1 MPSFQ
6 KFMVLA
12 TASVG
17 AFAAS
22 SSDCT
27 TDMTIDSVNPT
38 FDCDTIDA
46 KVTVSPSLQG
56 NLQIEG
62 PKVFKQDF
70 VISNTSS
77 LLSISSSSLQA
88 IGGEF
93 LVEDAGLLAS
103 VDLQKL
109 TKLNKLTFRR
119 LGQLNKLTFSSS
131 GVSQASSVDI
141 ADTFL
146 SDISGLNLATVDSL
160 TINNNRRLAKFN
172 SNLVNITKTLILTNN
187 GNDMQVN
194 LTDLQSAYEIQVSN
208 IKSLDTPALKEIQ
221 NGIKFDT
228 NPNLETYQAANL
240 TNVGTSKNGGSVS
253 FINNGKLT
261 NISFPYLKTISGD
274 LTIVNNTNLDEITG
288 FPELKSVENMLL
300 GGTFEKYVTLSN
312 SQASSTNNSS
322 AELPKLD
329 DVKGTINVK
338 STSNLTDVCKFFNG
352 LKGKVVQG
360 KVNCAGGLDNKTAN
374 DQNGLNKTGSSG
386 NGSGAGTPS
395 FSTAAIFLG
404 LIAGAAQLL

>member
-1 MPSFQ
+1 MPSFH
-6 KFMVLA
+6 KLLVLA

-17 AFAAS
+17 VFAAT

-27 TDMTIDSVNPT
+27 TDITIDSVNPT

-56 NLQIEG
+56 NLIIDG

-70 VISNTSS
+70 VVSNTSS
-77 LLSISSSSLQA
+77 LLSISSSSLQS

-103 VDLQKL
+103 IDLTKL

-119 LGQLNKLTFSSS
+119 LGQLSTLQFSSS

-160 TINNNRRLAKFN
+160 TINNNKRLAMFN
-172 SNLVNITKTLILTNN
+172 SNLVNITKVLILTNN

-194 LTDLQSAYEIQVSN
+194 LTNLQSAYEIQVSN
-208 IKSLDTPALKEIQ
+208 VKSLGTPSLKEIQ

-228 NPNLETYQAANL
+228 NPNLESYSAANL
-240 TNVGTSKNGGSVS
+240 TSVGTSKSGGSVS
-253 FINNGKLT
+253 FINNAKLT
-261 NISFPYLKTISGD
+261 NITFPLLKTISGD
-274 LTIVNNTNLDEITG
+274 LTIVNNTKLDEITG

-300 GGTFEKYVTLSN
+300 GGNFEN
-312 SQASSTNNSS
+312 
-322 AELPKLD
+322 AELPALD

-360 KVNCAGGLDNKTAN
+360 KVNCQGGLDNKTAN
-374 DQNGLNKTGSSG
+374 DQNALNKTGSTG
-386 NGSGAGTPS
+386 NSGAGGSPS
-395 FSTAAIFLG
+395 FSTVAIFLG

>member
-27 TDMTIDSVNPT
+27 TDITIDSVNPT

-56 NLQIEG
+56 NLQIDG

-70 VISNTSS
+70 VVSNTSN
-77 LLSISSSSLQA
+77 LLSISSSSLQT

-93 LVEDAGLLAS
+93 LVEDCGLLAT

-119 LGQLNKLTFSSS
+119 LGQLNTLRFSSS
-131 GVSQASSVDI
+131 GVSEASSVDI

-160 TINNNRRLAKFN
+160 TINNNKRLAKFD

-208 IKSLDTPALKEIQ
+208 IKSLGTPSLKEIQ

-261 NISFPYLKTISGD
+261 NISFPVLKTISGD
-274 LTIVNNTNLDEITG
+274 LTIVNNTNLDEING
-288 FPELKSVENMLL
+288 FPNLESVENMLF
-300 GGTFEKYVTLSN
+300 GGSFKN
-312 SQASSTNNSS
+312 

>member
-1 MPSFQ
+1 MPSLQ
-6 KFMVLA
+6 KLMVLA

-22 SSDCT
+22 SSECT
-27 TDMTIDSVNPT
+27 TDITIDSINPT

-46 KVTVSPSLQG
+46 KVTIAPSVQG

-62 PKVFKQDF
+62 PKEFKQDF
-70 VISNTSS
+70 VVSNTSS
-77 LLSISSSSLQA
+77 LLSISSTSLQT

-103 VDLQKL
+103 IDLGKL

-119 LGQLNKLTFSSS
+119 LGQLSELKFSSS
-131 GVSQASSVDI
+131 GVSKASSVDI

-146 SDISGLNLATVDSL
+146 SDISGLNLATVESL
-160 TINNNRRLAKFN
+160 TINNNKRLAKFD

-187 GNDMQVN
+187 GNDMQVDLTN
-194 LTDLQSAYEIQVSN
+194 LESAYEIQVSN
-208 IKSLDTPALKEIQ
+208 IKSLGTPSLTQIQ

-228 NPNLETYQAANL
+228 NPNLETYSAANL
-240 TNVGTSKNGGSVS
+240 TSVGTSKNGGSVS
-253 FINNGKLT
+253 FINNGKLA
-261 NISFPYLKTISGD
+261 NISFPLLKTISGD

-288 FPELKSVENMLL
+288 FPSLKSVENMLL
-300 GGTFEKYVTLSN
+300 GGSFEN
-312 SQASSTNNSS
+312 

-374 DQNGLNKTGSSG
+374 DQNGLNKTGS
-386 NGSGAGTPS
+386 NGSNGAGSPS

>member
-17 AFAAS
+17 AFAAG

-27 TDMTIDSVNPT
+27 TDITIDSVNPT

-56 NLQIEG
+56 NLQIDG

-70 VISNTSS
+70 VVSNTSN
-77 LLSISSSSLQA
+77 LLSISSSSLQT

-103 VDLQKL
+103 IDLPKL

-131 GVSQASSVDI
+131 GVSQASSVDFS
-141 ADTFL
+141 DLFL
-146 SDISGLNLATVDSL
+146 SDLSGIKLATVDSL
-160 TINNNRRLAKFN
+160 TINNNKRLAKFD
-172 SNLVNITKTLILTNN
+172 SNLVNITKTLIITNN

-194 LTDLQSAYEIQVSN
+194 LTDLESAYEIQVSN
-208 IKSLDTPALKEIQ
+208 IKSLGTPALKEIQ

-228 NPNLETYQAANL
+228 NPNLETYEAANL
-240 TNVGTSKNGGSVS
+240 TSVGTSKNGGSVS

-261 NISFPYLKTISGD
+261 NISFPLLKTISGD
-274 LTIVNNTNLDEITG
+274 LTIVNNTKLEEITG

-300 GGTFEKYVTLSN
+300 GGSFEN
-312 SQASSTNNSS
+312 

>member
-27 TDMTIDSVNPT
+27 TDITIDSVNPT

-62 PKVFKQDF
+62 PKTFKQDF

-274 LTIVNNTNLDEITG
+274 LTIVNNTNLNEITG

-300 GGTFEKYVTLSN
+300 GGTFEN
-312 SQASSTNNSS
+312 